1 MKQVAPLRYDVIF
14 KKAFSQP
21 EMFTAL
27 VNDLL
32 DIQLEIDEVEND
44 KVFVPVVGKVA
55 TRFDLFAEDK
65 KNRIII
71 EVQHAHYSDTYER
84 FVYYQCNAMVETIA
98 SSNNYSFPV
107 TIITLVFFTGKKAPS
122 SGSGVLVHDFEA
134 RDLVTGKVI
143 EEVYPRKHQLIFVF
157 TNSLKK
163 KKTPANY
170 LEWMQAI
177 NDSLDKEVNEE
188 DYTNPHIHRLF
199 ELIEKDRISPEE
211 YASMKEEYNRA
222 ESEKQAEEKGRKEG
236 EEKGRKEG
244 EEKTRIEM
252 AQNFKAL
259 GTLTE
264 EQIASAAGLSL
275 EQVRAL

>member
-1 MKQVAPLRYDVIF
+1 MKQVAPLRYDMIF

-32 DIQLEIDEVEND
+32 GIQLEIDEVEND
-44 KVFVPVVGKVA
+44 KVFAVGKVA

-122 SGSGVLVHDFEA
+122 PDSGILVHDFEP
-134 RDLVTGKVI
+134 RDMVTGKVI
-143 EEVYPRKHQLIFVF
+143 EGVYPRKHQLIFIF

-199 ELIEKDRISPEE
+199 EVIEKDKISPEE

-222 ESEKQAEEKGRKEG
+222 ESEKQAEEKGR
-236 EEKGRKEG
+236 
-244 EEKTRIEM
+244 IEI
-252 AQNFKAL
+252 ARNIKVL
-259 GTLTE
+259 GILTE

-275 EQVRAL
+275 KQVRTL